1 MVVAEVMEVAT
12 VLLALLQQEQKLIG
26 VGIAAGTAVIGP
38 GAGMGYLIGQT
49 IASIH
54 RQPEAFE
61 QTRTLMFLGIGL
73 VEAFALY
80 GIVFALLIAF
90 VLQERATFSP
100 LRRRFRDPVV
110 LPGQKLHERVMP
122 VLVYGCRFSSKI
134 QDWRKLWRIE
144 PAARTR
150 RVR

>member
-1 MVVAEVMEVAT
+1 MVVAEVIEVLSVAMM
-12 VLLALLQQEQKLIG
+12 LFQAEGDIKLIG
-26 VGIAAGTAVIGP
+26 VGLAAGTAVIGP

-90 VLQERATFSP
+90 VL
-100 LRRRFRDPVV
+100 
-110 LPGQKLHERVMP
+110 
-122 VLVYGCRFSSKI
+122 
-134 QDWRKLWRIE
+134 
-144 PAARTR
+144 
-150 RVR
+150 

>member
-1 MVVAEVMEVAT
+1 MEVLAL
-12 VLLALLQQEQKLIG
+12 VQPLLAFLQGSAEGLKLIG
-26 VGIAAGTAVIGP
+26 VGVAAGTAVIGP

-54 RQPEAFE
+54 RQPEAFD

-90 VLQERATFSP
+90 VL
-100 LRRRFRDPVV
+100 
-110 LPGQKLHERVMP
+110 
-122 VLVYGCRFSSKI
+122 
-134 QDWRKLWRIE
+134 
-144 PAARTR
+144 
-150 RVR
+150 

>member
-1 MVVAEVMEVAT
+1 MEVLALLQA
-12 VLLALLQQEQKLIG
+12 VLVLLQQEQKLIG

-38 GAGMGYLIGQT
+38 GAGMGYLIEQT

-90 VLQERATFSP
+90 VL
-100 LRRRFRDPVV
+100 
-110 LPGQKLHERVMP
+110 
-122 VLVYGCRFSSKI
+122 
-134 QDWRKLWRIE
+134 
-144 PAARTR
+144 
-150 RVR
+150 

>member
-1 MVVAEVMEVAT
+1 MEI
-12 VLLALLQQEQKLIG
+12 LALLQTSGDVEKGLTYLG
-26 VGIAAGTAVIGP
+26 AGIAAGGGVIGA

-80 GIVFALLIAF
+80 ALVFAILFTF
-90 VLQERATFSP
+90 VFA
-100 LRRRFRDPVV
+100 
-110 LPGQKLHERVMP
+110 
-122 VLVYGCRFSSKI
+122 
-134 QDWRKLWRIE
+134 
-144 PAARTR
+144 
-150 RVR
+150 

>member
-1 MVVAEVMEVAT
+1 MGAM
-12 VLLALLQQEQKLIG
+12 ALLQLQGDVEAGLKLVG

-54 RQPEAFE
+54 RQPEAFD

-90 VLQERATFSP
+90 VLTGS
-100 LRRRFRDPVV
+100 
-110 LPGQKLHERVMP
+110 
-122 VLVYGCRFSSKI
+122 
-134 QDWRKLWRIE
+134 
-144 PAARTR
+144 
-150 RVR
+150 

>member
-1 MVVAEVMEVAT
+1 MVETMDVT
-12 VLLALLQQEQKLIG
+12 VALLQADPTEGLKLLG
-26 VGIAAGTAVIGP
+26 VGVAAGAAVIGP

-80 GIVFALLIAF
+80 GLVFALLLAF
-90 VLQERATFSP
+90 VL
-100 LRRRFRDPVV
+100 
-110 LPGQKLHERVMP
+110 
-122 VLVYGCRFSSKI
+122 
-134 QDWRKLWRIE
+134 
-144 PAARTR
+144 
-150 RVR
+150 

>member
-1 MVVAEVMEVAT
+1 MVETMAAT
-12 VLLALLQQEQKLIG
+12 MTLLQATGDVQEGLKLLG
-26 VGIAAGTAVIGP
+26 VGVAAGAAVIGP

-80 GIVFALLIAF
+80 GLVFALLLAF
-90 VLQERATFSP
+90 VL
-100 LRRRFRDPVV
+100 
-110 LPGQKLHERVMP
+110 
-122 VLVYGCRFSSKI
+122 
-134 QDWRKLWRIE
+134 
-144 PAARTR
+144 
-150 RVR
+150 

>member
-1 MVVAEVMEVAT
+1 
-12 VLLALLQQEQKLIG
+12 
-26 VGIAAGTAVIGP
+26 
-38 GAGMGYLIGQT
+38 
-49 IASIH
+49 
-54 RQPEAFE
+54 
-61 QTRTLMFLGIGL
+61 MFLGIGL
-73 VEAFALY
+73 VEAFALL
-80 GIVFALLIAF
+80 IVFVLLIVI

-110 LPGQKLHERVMP
+110 LPGQKLDERVMP

>member
-1 MVVAEVMEVAT
+1 MD
-12 VLLALLQQEQKLIG
+12 LLMLLQASTEGYKYIG
-26 VGIAAGTAVIGP
+26 TGIAAGTAVIGP
-38 GAGMGYLIGQT
+38 GVGMGYLIGQT

-90 VLQERATFSP
+90 VL
-100 LRRRFRDPVV
+100 
-110 LPGQKLHERVMP
+110 G
-122 VLVYGCRFSSKI
+122 
-134 QDWRKLWRIE
+134 
-144 PAARTR
+144 
-150 RVR
+150 

>member
-1 MVVAEVMEVAT
+1 MELVALLQPV
-12 VLLALLQQEQKLIG
+12 LALLLQGSGDALRLVG

-90 VLQERATFSP
+90 VL
-100 LRRRFRDPVV
+100 
-110 LPGQKLHERVMP
+110 
-122 VLVYGCRFSSKI
+122 
-134 QDWRKLWRIE
+134 
-144 PAARTR
+144 
-150 RVR
+150 

>member
-1 MVVAEVMEVAT
+1 MRSRSLWPSCRLTYSLYSLRFTSSWPCSARTINSQESQPRGERSKEMDTLAM
-12 VLLALLQQEQKLIG
+12 LLPMLALLQASGDVTMIG

-90 VLQERATFSP
+90 VL
-100 LRRRFRDPVV
+100 
-110 LPGQKLHERVMP
+110 
-122 VLVYGCRFSSKI
+122 
-134 QDWRKLWRIE
+134 
-144 PAARTR
+144 
-150 RVR
+150 

>member
-1 MVVAEVMEVAT
+1 MDVVMLSEVTQA
-12 VLLALLQQEQKLIG
+12 LGLLQMQGDVEAGLKAGLKLVG
-26 VGIAAGTAVIGP
+26 VGVAAGTAVIGP

-54 RQPEAFE
+54 RQPEAFD

-90 VLQERATFSP
+90 VL
-100 LRRRFRDPVV
+100 
-110 LPGQKLHERVMP
+110 K
-122 VLVYGCRFSSKI
+122 
-134 QDWRKLWRIE
+134 
-144 PAARTR
+144 
-150 RVR
+150 

>member
-1 MVVAEVMEVAT
+1 MEVLG
-12 VLLALLQQEQKLIG
+12 LLALLQEGDVENGLKLLG
-26 VGIAAGTAVIGP
+26 VGVAAGAGVIGA

-90 VLQERATFSP
+90 VL
-100 LRRRFRDPVV
+100 
-110 LPGQKLHERVMP
+110 
-122 VLVYGCRFSSKI
+122 
-134 QDWRKLWRIE
+134 
-144 PAARTR
+144 
-150 RVR
+150 

>member
-1 MVVAEVMEVAT
+1 MVLTAVLEVFSVAL
-12 VLLALLQQEQKLIG
+12 VLIQQEQKLIG

-54 RQPEAFE
+54 RQPEQFD

-90 VLQERATFSP
+90 VL
-100 LRRRFRDPVV
+100 
-110 LPGQKLHERVMP
+110 
-122 VLVYGCRFSSKI
+122 
-134 QDWRKLWRIE
+134 
-144 PAARTR
+144 
-150 RVR
+150 

>member
-1 MVVAEVMEVAT
+1 MDVLAVVMP
-12 VLLALLQQEQKLIG
+12 LLALLQASGDVTMIG

-49 IASIH
+49 KASIH
-54 RQPEAFE
+54 RQPEAFD

-90 VLQERATFSP
+90 VL
-100 LRRRFRDPVV
+100 
-110 LPGQKLHERVMP
+110 
-122 VLVYGCRFSSKI
+122 
-134 QDWRKLWRIE
+134 
-144 PAARTR
+144 
-150 RVR
+150 

>member
-1 MVVAEVMEVAT
+1 MLVAAVVEVLSVAI
-12 VLLALLQQEQKLIG
+12 ALFQASGDVKMIG
-26 VGIAAGTAVIGP
+26 VGLAAGTAVIGP

-90 VLQERATFSP
+90 VL
-100 LRRRFRDPVV
+100 
-110 LPGQKLHERVMP
+110 
-122 VLVYGCRFSSKI
+122 
-134 QDWRKLWRIE
+134 
-144 PAARTR
+144 
-150 RVR
+150 

>member
-1 MVVAEVMEVAT
+1 MVLT
-12 VLLALLQQEQKLIG
+12 VLVEMLSVALVLIQEEQKLIG

-54 RQPEAFE
+54 RQPEQFD

-90 VLQERATFSP
+90 VL
-100 LRRRFRDPVV
+100 
-110 LPGQKLHERVMP
+110 
-122 VLVYGCRFSSKI
+122 
-134 QDWRKLWRIE
+134 
-144 PAARTR
+144 
-150 RVR
+150 

>member
-1 MVVAEVMEVAT
+1 MEM
-12 VLLALLQQEQKLIG
+12 LALLQGGGSTEGLKYL
-26 VGIAAGTAVIGP
+26 AAGVAAGGGVIGA

-80 GIVFALLIAF
+80 ALVFAILFTF
-90 VLQERATFSP
+90 VL
-100 LRRRFRDPVV
+100 
-110 LPGQKLHERVMP
+110 
-122 VLVYGCRFSSKI
+122 
-134 QDWRKLWRIE
+134 
-144 PAARTR
+144 
-150 RVR
+150 

>member
-1 MVVAEVMEVAT
+1 MEVLT
-12 VLLALLQQEQKLIG
+12 LIQPMLALLQMSGNAELIG

-54 RQPEAFE
+54 RQPEAFD

-90 VLQERATFSP
+90 VL
-100 LRRRFRDPVV
+100 
-110 LPGQKLHERVMP
+110 
-122 VLVYGCRFSSKI
+122 
-134 QDWRKLWRIE
+134 
-144 PAARTR
+144 
-150 RVR
+150 

>member
-1 MVVAEVMEVAT
+1 MLEM
-12 VLLALLQQEQKLIG
+12 LALLQGSSDGLKYVG
-26 VGIAAGTAVIGP
+26 TGIAAGTAVIGP

-90 VLQERATFSP
+90 VL
-100 LRRRFRDPVV
+100 
-110 LPGQKLHERVMP
+110 
-122 VLVYGCRFSSKI
+122 
-134 QDWRKLWRIE
+134 
-144 PAARTR
+144 
-150 RVR
+150 

>member
-1 MVVAEVMEVAT
+1 MYMEIAALVDFSQI
-12 VLLALLQQEQKLIG
+12 LLVLLQQELKLVG

-54 RQPEAFE
+54 RQPEQFE

-80 GIVFALLIAF
+80 GLVFALLIAF
-90 VLQERATFSP
+90 VLA
-100 LRRRFRDPVV
+100 
-110 LPGQKLHERVMP
+110 
-122 VLVYGCRFSSKI
+122 
-134 QDWRKLWRIE
+134 
-144 PAARTR
+144 
-150 RVR
+150 